1 MSTSIIRSFVRHP
14 VAPNLAMLLMIIAGI
29 WALSQLNRQLL
40 PTFQLNVITVAVQWT
55 GASAE
60 DVEQG
65 ITQPLEDQLLG
76 LADLSKISSTS
87 RDGSAQVSLEF
98 PDSVNIGD
106 ALDRVK
112 ERVAQVR
119 NLPQTAEDPT
129 VSQLARTDPL
139 MRLVVSGASIAEL
152 RPAVRLLERE
162 FRAAGISR
170 LEITGLPREEIAIQV
185 SSQQLNELGLPIN
198 ELASM
203 VAEASLDVP
212 AGSAGRSDVAR
223 SLRTSGQRR
232 DVAGFNSL
240 PFMVGEG
247 GQRLTLADIAQVERR
262 SIDGE
267 AALYLD
273 GAPAVEIRIR
283 RSESEDAIDVAT
295 LVYGII
301 EANTNRLPPNAR
313 IGIYDETWRLVDE
326 RLQLMIDNGIAGLLL
341 VVMVLYV
348 FLNARVAFWVAVGI
362 PVSVMAAMMALH
374 LFGGSINMISMFAM
388 VMAMGIIVDDAIVV
402 GEQAVTEFQNGSGPV
417 AAAENAALRMLPP
430 VAASSLT
437 TVAAFMPLLALS
449 GATGSILFAIPLV
462 IICVVVASLLECF
475 VVLPGHLR
483 HSLAA
488 TAKHPAGRLRRL
500 FDVAFRRVRDRHV
513 RAAVCWAVSN
523 RRMTVAIGFACL
535 IVSVG
540 LLSGGRLGF
549 AFFPQP
555 DNTTMFANARF
566 VAGSP
571 ENRVSEFLDQASRIL
586 ESQLAANPGVH
597 KLTIKRLGEDSRGNT
612 GTHLGHLSVE
622 LADNDDRNISNAEII
637 TAWRAA
643 APRVPGLESFDISSG
658 VHGPPGADIEIQFS
672 GARANTLKSAA
683 LEVESILKTFVG
695 VSGVRADTAYG
706 REQLIFGLTP
716 AGQAAGLS
724 EQSLSAQLRSAFEGE
739 LVQIFQDEGE
749 EVEVRMMLP
758 DAERDSLGRL
768 ETLPIVLPG
777 IERVSIRCAMQTEDL
792 QLR

>member
-1 MSTSIIRSFVRHP
+1 
-14 VAPNLAMLLMIIAGI
+14 
-29 WALSQLNRQLL
+29 
-40 PTFQLNVITVAVQWT
+40 
-55 GASAE
+55 
-60 DVEQG
+60 
-65 ITQPLEDQLLG
+65 
-76 LADLSKISSTS
+76 
-87 RDGSAQVSLEF
+87 
-98 PDSVNIGD
+98 
-106 ALDRVK
+106 
-112 ERVAQVR
+112 
-119 NLPQTAEDPT
+119 
-129 VSQLARTDPL
+129 
-139 MRLVVSGASIAEL
+139 
-152 RPAVRLLERE
+152 
-162 FRAAGISR
+162 
-170 LEITGLPREEIAIQV
+170 
-185 SSQQLNELGLPIN
+185 
-198 ELASM
+198 
-203 VAEASLDVP
+203 
-212 AGSAGRSDVAR
+212 
-223 SLRTSGQRR
+223 
-232 DVAGFNSL
+232 
-240 PFMVGEG
+240 
-247 GQRLTLADIAQVERR
+247 
-262 SIDGE
+262 
-267 AALYLD
+267 
-273 GAPAVEIRIR
+273 
-283 RSESEDAIDVAT
+283 
-295 LVYGII
+295 
-301 EANTNRLPPNAR
+301 
-313 IGIYDETWRLVDE
+313 
-326 RLQLMIDNGIAGLLL
+326 
-341 VVMVLYV
+341 
-348 FLNARVAFWVAVGI
+348 
-362 PVSVMAAMMALH
+362 
-374 LFGGSINMISMFAM
+374 
-388 VMAMGIIVDDAIVV
+388 VV

-777 IERVSIRCAMQTEDL
+777 GQTSALDNIATIGYRKGFDTLRHADGRLAITVTASVDRSATKATAIYAQLADEVMPQIAADFGVNYSFGGDASNQQESFQGLTLALPIALLLIFIILVWVFESYTWPFAVLSVIPFGLIGALVGHWLLDFDLTIMSIFGLFGLTGIVINDSIILVMVFKK
-792 QLR
+792 LRESGVLPQQAAVDASLSRFRAVILTTITTVFGVMPILFEQAQQAQFLKPMVISLSFGLLIGTFMVLFLLPTLLVVLDSAAARIYGVYSRFPSSMIQAGFRDALRAGRHRKLRNLEPATRMAAPTTGSKEV